1 MPYLPGRCRFDEG
14 HFQLPNTFTLDH
26 IRATATK
33 IFVWVVWAHVLLAA
47 GVALI
52 GRNSWR
58 EPAAIAAAIAVVATL
73 AAWKMRDGLALRS
86 IMAVCLTFGPI
97 LFVYAGRGH
106 FSGMAGNGDWQI
118 DYHMYF
124 FGMFAMLAA
133 YIDWRVIAVSA
144 ALTAGHHLL
153 LDLVLPANVF
163 PEEGIDRVALHALA
177 VVIECGVLFWLTRA
191 VAALFRRLEDLVDFT
206 SRETAEALT
215 REMEANAALR
225 EQLHHHLSATPT

>member
-1 MPYLPGRCRFDEG
+1 M
-14 HFQLPNTFTLDH
+14 
-26 IRATATK
+26 
-33 IFVWVVWAHVLLAA
+33 
-47 GVALI
+47 

-58 EPAAIAAAIAVVATL
+58 EPAAIALAVALVATV
-73 AAWKMRDGLALRS
+73 AAWKLRDGIALRS
-86 IMAVCLTFGPI
+86 VIAVCLTFGPI

-106 FSGMAGNGDWQI
+106 LSGIAGNGDWQI

-124 FGMFAMLAA
+124 FGVFAMLAA
-133 YIDWRVIAVSA
+133 YIDWRAIAVSA

-177 VVIECGVLFWLTRA
+177 VVIECGVLFWLTLA
-191 VAALFRRLEDLVDFT
+191 IASLFQRLEDLVDFT

-225 EQLHHHLSATPT
+225 EQLNRQLSATRS